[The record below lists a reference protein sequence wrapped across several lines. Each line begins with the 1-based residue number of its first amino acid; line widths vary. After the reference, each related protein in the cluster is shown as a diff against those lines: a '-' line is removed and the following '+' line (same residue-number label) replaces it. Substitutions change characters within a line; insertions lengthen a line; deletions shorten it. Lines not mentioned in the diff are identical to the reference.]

1 MLAEAGCSALEI
13 AAITGHA
20 SLKEVERY
28 TKSAQQAKLARSAI
42 SRVAADNRA

>member
-1 MLAEAGCSALEI
+1 MEV

-28 TKSAQQAKLARSAI
+28 TKSAAQGRLARSAM
-42 SRVAADNRA
+42 AALASSGRSQRNR